1 MPNKPLKCTLTNV
14 KKTYT
19 YFHAESFIRQMLKQT
34 KIRLTDGRTDEPITI
49 VCPQSAALKIEK
61 VY

>member
-14 KKTYT
+14 KKNVHIFPCRK
-19 YFHAESFIRQMLKQT
+19 FHPPNAKTNQD
-34 KIRLTDGRTDEPITI
+34 KIDGRTDEPITI